1 MNIVPPLNTKGRF
14 VLRTPWVAD
23 PAKVYTVIGLRTF
36 LELVSSSVDI
46 YKNYYEP
53 MKVEREKYEEDY
65 KEQATLVILYNEEG
79 GMLFVPS
86 TYVQSFPTQ
95 SVPNYANYVLSAL
108 LGPFRTDY
116 DFGFTVQK
124 AKESLSDTLGF
135 EPEVFI
141 DVIGE
146 AQPMSVENAE
156 VLEANRQAAIKDRKS
171 AYARN
176 LELEAEAEDL
186 RQQIAALQSVIA
198 KG

>member
-23 PAKVYTVIGLRTF
+23 PARTYTVIGLRTF
-36 LELVSSSVDI
+36 LELVGSSVDI
-46 YKNYYEP
+46 YKTYYEP
-53 MKVEREKYEEDY
+53 MKVEQSKYEADY
-65 KEQATLVILYNEEG
+65 KEGATLVILYNEEG

-86 TYVQSFPTQ
+86 TYIQSFPTQ

-108 LGPFRTDY
+108 LGPFATDY
-116 DFGFTVQK
+116 DFGFTTQK
-124 AKESLSDTLGF
+124 VKETLSDTLGY
-135 EPEVFI
+135 EPEIFI

-146 AQPMSVENAE
+146 AQGISREDAD

-171 AYARN
+171 TYARN

-186 RQQIAALQSVIA
+186 RQQIAALQSVIS
-198 KG
+198 G